1 MSPCQL
7 WQVESVTFLRDMIV
21 IAKAADAA
29 WKNEQHGVSAL
40 LGGGFKDFLFSLL
53 LGEVIQFD

>member
-29 WKNEQHGVSAL
+29 WKNGQHGSSHQGRWV
-40 LGGGFKDFLFSLL
+40 GFADVFSLR
-53 LGEVIQFD
+53 